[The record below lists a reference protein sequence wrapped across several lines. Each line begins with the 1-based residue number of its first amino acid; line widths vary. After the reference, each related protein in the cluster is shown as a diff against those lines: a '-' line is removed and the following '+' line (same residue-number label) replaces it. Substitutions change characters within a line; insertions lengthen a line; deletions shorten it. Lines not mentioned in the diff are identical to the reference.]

1 MVSNLCSCGAA
12 VKIQFE
18 ADFGMSPLVG
28 WSKSYTKL
36 LAFNLTEYDRVL
48 HLDSDATVLW
58 VCTVII
64 YMLVTNAN

>member
-18 ADFGMSPLVG
+18 ADFARSPLVG
-28 WSKSYTKL
+28 WPKSYTKL

-48 HLDSDATVLW
+48 HLDSDATVLQ

-64 YMLVTNAN
+64 YLLVTNAD